1 MVGENKVKKFGVIF
15 AFLFPSL
22 VGLIVFNIIPIL
34 QSAVISFTQWDL
46 FSAPKFIGIS
56 NYVNVFLNENSVKG
70 LTNTVKYV
78 VGYVPVVLVIGLIFA
93 VFLDMKITGV
103 KVYRGIIF
111 VPVVISW
118 VVVSLI
124 WLWLYSPDTGMINYF
139 LSLLGIQGPAW
150 LQNEYTAMPAVIL
163 ASIWKDMGYVTII
176 MLSGLQNI
184 DEDFYESADID
195 GANSLQK
202 LFYIT
207 IPTLSPIIF
216 FLMVT
221 LLISSFQ
228 IFDQVFIMTKG
239 GPYGSTRTLVQEIY
253 ENAFQMS
260 KVGFASAQAWVL
272 VMIILAVTIIQN
284 ILQKR
289 WVNYDSK

>member
-1 MVGENKVKKFGVIF
+1 MVGERKFKKYLVVVI
-15 AFLFPSL
+15 FLFPSL
-22 VGLIVFNIIPIL
+22 VGLIVFNIIPII
-34 QSAVISFTQWDL
+34 QSAIMSFTEWDL
-46 FSAPKFIGIS
+46 LTKPKFIGLE
-56 NYVNVFLNENSVKG
+56 NYINICSDENSIKG
-70 LTNTVKYV
+70 LTNTLKYV
-78 VGYVPVVLVIGLIFA
+78 VGYVPVIIVLGLIFA

-103 KVYRGIIF
+103 KVYRSIIF
-111 VPVVISW
+111 IPVVISW

-124 WLWLYSPDTGMINYF
+124 WLWLYSPDSGLINYF
-139 LSLLGIQGPAW
+139 ISILGFEGPAW
-150 LQNEYTAMPAVIL
+150 LQNEHTAMPAIII
-163 ASIWKDMGYVTII
+163 ASLWKDMGYVTII
-176 MLSGLQNI
+176 LLSGLQNI
-184 DEDFYESADID
+184 DDEFYESANID

-216 FLMVT
+216 FLLVT

-228 IFDQVFIMTKG
+228 IFDQVFIMTRG
-239 GPYGSTRTLVQEIY
+239 GPFGSTRTLVQEIY

-260 KVGFASAQAWVL
+260 KVGFACAQAWVL
-272 VMIILAVTIIQN
+272 VVIILTVTITQN